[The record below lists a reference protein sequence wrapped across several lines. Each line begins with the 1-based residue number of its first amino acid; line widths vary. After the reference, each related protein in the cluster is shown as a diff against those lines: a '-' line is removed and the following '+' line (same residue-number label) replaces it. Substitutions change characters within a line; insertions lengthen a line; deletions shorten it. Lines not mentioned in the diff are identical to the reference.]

1 MKSLP
6 ADLVV
11 RPTHLMLALHIGDRT
26 LVAHIAK
33 GNIPQPDGRGHAG
46 LKLWKLATIR
56 AWNPAIADAIDDLLQ
71 HPAFAPLPNYLPR
84 VA

>member
-11 RPTHLMLALHIGDRT
+11 RPAPLQLALHVGDRT

-56 AWNPAIADAIDDLLQ
+56 AWNPMIADAIADLLQ
-71 HPAFAPLPNYLPR
+71 HPAFTPR
-84 VA
+84 PDYFQKAA